1 MSIATRAATCTACGK
16 RLNRKR
22 WYYRNGKYFCK
33 KRCWMTEQ
41 EKAAKDAAKPAPAA
55 EAKPMPAAE
64 AKPTPAAAGPAS
76 GGASDALP
84 PPATPEQP
92 ASS

>member
-22 WYYRNGKYFCK
+22 WYYRNGHYFCT
-33 KRCWMTEQ
+33 KRCWVTEQ
-41 EKAAKDAAKPAPAA
+41 EKAAEKAAKETAKAAPAA
-55 EAKPMPAAE
+55 EASKPE
-64 AKPTPAAAGPAS
+64 PAAAPEKPA
-76 GGASDALP
+76 
-84 PPATPEQP
+84 

>member
-22 WYYRNGKYFCK
+22 WYYRNGQYFCK
-33 KRCWMTEQ
+33 KRCWVTEQ
-41 EKAAKDAAKPAPAA
+41 EKVADKAAKEAAKAAPAA
-55 EAKPMPAAE
+55 EASKPE
-64 AKPTPAAAGPAS
+64 PAAAPEKPA
-76 GGASDALP
+76 
-84 PPATPEQP
+84 